1 MAQFQVGLSMAGAI
15 SAGAYTAGVVDFL
28 CEALNEWENVRGQ
41 PDIPHH
47 RTVISVMSG
56 ASAGGI
62 ITALLPVALAD
73 GIKPVIRPTGAVT
86 TPPIG
91 GPVNPNLYVLPA
103 LYRAWVE
110 RPTLFEDP
118 KGGLLGLRDLADPKA
133 PVCSALDTTILDE
146 VCAEALQPRKGGQ
159 SAPHPWISSK
169 LHLFLTVSNLHGVPY
184 GIAFNGTDAQGK
196 AVSEL
201 HVVQLHGDRVHFA
214 LAKVGSAATP
224 SVWADADPAHDLDIG
239 DLHRGGALPEPWVE
253 FGQTALATSAFPVGL
268 KGRALERPSAYFDNS
283 QWPIRRFGLSGI
295 KPAWPK
301 TPVGKTY
308 GFANVDGGMINNE
321 PFEFAHWTLLQD
333 PIASDHNESRGDK
346 ADRAVLMIDPFP
358 EPPAFDFD
366 EKQDNSL
373 VWILKK
379 MIPTLTQQARFKLE
393 ELVGAADE
401 GRFSRFMIQPERNA
415 PKGSVGG
422 SAAIACGLLG
432 GFGGFLDRRLRAH
445 DYQLGRR
452 NCQWFLRHSFC
463 LPPENPLVAGGDWTA
478 PAKTRF
484 QTKDS
489 DGSVYHP
496 LIPLMGTADLPVPAP
511 EWPRFDPGIVDV
523 LMQNARKRADAVVG
537 RLIDTQVSS
546 WALRQMAS
554 LAWSMGLRSWALG
567 MIKDKAVADLKKR
580 GHIPP

>member
-1 MAQFQVGLSMAGAI
+1 VAAQFQIGLSMAGAI

-28 CEALNEWENVRGQ
+28 CEALSEWEKCRGQ
-41 PDIPHH
+41 PDIPQH

-73 GIKPVIRPTGAVT
+73 GIKPVTRPPGAAPTG
-86 TPPIG
+86 
-91 GPVNPNLYVLPA
+91 GPLNPNLYLLSA

-118 KGGLLGLRDLADPKA
+118 KGGLLGLRDLADSKA

-146 VCAEALQPRKGGQ
+146 ICAEALQPRNGGQ
-159 SAPHPWISSK
+159 SAPHPWIASK

-184 GIAFNGTDAQGK
+184 GVAFSGTDAQGK
-196 AVSEL
+196 STDEL
-201 HVVQLHGDRVHFA
+201 HVIQLHGDRVHFA
-214 LAKVGSAATP
+214 LGKVGAAAAS
-224 SVWADADPAHDLDIG
+224 SVWADADPAAKLDIS
-239 DLHRGGALPEPWVE
+239 DLYHGGALPAPWVE
-253 FGQTALATSAFPVGL
+253 FGQTALSTSAFPVGL
-268 KGRALERPSAYFDNS
+268 KARLLRRPSVDFDNM
-283 QWPIRRFGLSGI
+283 QWPVQRLGLSGI
-295 KPAWPK
+295 RPVWPK
-301 TPVGKTY
+301 TPVGASY

-333 PIASDHNESRGDK
+333 PIKSDHNESTGEK

-358 EPPAFDFD
+358 EGPAFDFD

-379 MIPTLTQQARFKLE
+379 LVPTLTQQARFKLE
-393 ELVGAADE
+393 ELVAAADE
-401 GRFSRFMIQPERNA
+401 GRFSRFMIQPERGNA
-415 PKGSVGG
+415 VAAVAGER
-422 SAAIACGLLG
+422 AIACGLLG
-432 GFGGFLDRRLRAH
+432 GFGGFLDRKLRAH

-463 LPPENPLVAGGDWTA
+463 LPPANPLVAGGDWTA
-478 PAKTRF
+478 AAKARF

-496 LIPLMGTADLPVPAP
+496 LIPLMGTADLEVPAP
-511 EWPRFDPGIVDV
+511 VWPSLDPGVVDT
-523 LMQNARKRADAVVG
+523 LMQYARKRADAVVD
-537 RLIDTQVSS
+537 RLIDSQIPNWFLRQGCS
-546 WALRQMAS
+546 WAWKL
-554 LAWSMGLRSWALG
+554 GLRSWALD
-567 MIKDKAVADLKKR
+567 MIKDKATTDLKSR